1 MDQKFVTYY
10 RVSTDKQGKSGLGLE
25 AQKKTVLDFIN
36 GNDSEIVGEYV
47 EVESGKNDDRP
58 ELQKAIRTCKLKK
71 ARLVVSK
78 LDRLSRDLHFITE
91 LQNSGVQFTIA
102 EMPEATE
109 LTVHIYA
116 AMAQHERK
124 EIGRRTKNALA
135 AAKARGVALGNPC
148 ILRGERI
155 PGSGNT
161 TNANQVR
168 KSKADEFALDIAQT
182 IKEEIVPGQSLR
194 EIADDLNNMGYRT
207 ARDKE
212 WQATSVKRIIDRTK
226 KIIAQSVLSR

>member
-10 RVSTDKQGKSGLGLE
+10 RVSTDKQGRSGLGLE

-91 LQNSGVQFTIA
+91 LQRSGVQFTIA

-148 ILRGERI
+148 ILSGERI
-155 PGSGNT
+155 PGSGDT

-168 KSKADEFALDIAQT
+168 KSKANEFALDIAQT

-226 KIIAQSVLSR
+226 FESKYMRG